1 MADKLKDE
9 KVAGAI
15 RSFGID
21 PRDIE
26 QIVVP
31 IGLEENQSGPP
42 KLTAFLITR
51 FTHDVDAKDVLRKL
65 GVNDPID
72 EVQFAGKTCL
82 DLGAG
87 HNGLAYVP
95 SKDTIVLASKE
106 NMGKVLA
113 AANPSGPLYER
124 FKNAAAEKDLVAVAD
139 FEKRPGL
146 EKQIDAL
153 KKESPPVLQDYLEA
167 VKTLRQGSIALDLTG
182 DSLLQIVLDAKDA
195 AAADAVEGLF
205 QDGKKMLGGLLAGSK
220 QNASKEART
229 EYAEAFKLGDE
240 AIDSIRV
247 AKRAAQVTVTVK
259 RPDGLDRAGP
269 LVDKIIRAYLLLN
282 TGSGQPRPT
291 PPPRAN
297 PSIPE
302 QPLRP

>member
-82 DLGAG
+82 DLRAG

-124 FKNAAAEKDLVAVAD
+124 FRTRPP
-139 FEKRPGL
+139 KR
-146 EKQIDAL
+146 
-153 KKESPPVLQDYLEA
+153 
-167 VKTLRQGSIALDLTG
+167 TW
-182 DSLLQIVLDAKDA
+182 
-195 AAADAVEGLF
+195 
-205 QDGKKMLGGLLAGSK
+205 
-220 QNASKEART
+220 
-229 EYAEAFKLGDE
+229 
-240 AIDSIRV
+240 
-247 AKRAAQVTVTVK
+247 
-259 RPDGLDRAGP
+259 
-269 LVDKIIRAYLLLN
+269 
-282 TGSGQPRPT
+282 
-291 PPPRAN
+291 
-297 PSIPE
+297 
-302 QPLRP
+302 